1 MILTDPFASSF
12 VQPLVDPPAP
22 DPKISRENYERTEE
36 EEEELGL
43 KDMKVEGYE
52 EPEKESEEK

>member
-1 MILTDPFASSF
+1 MASSF

-22 DPKISRENYERTEE
+22 DPKMTREKYARTDE

-43 KDMKVEGYE
+43 KDMKLEGYE
-52 EPEKESEEK
+52 NDAKTEGS